1 MFYKKATNI
10 LTVIAFVLT
19 FFIHTPQ
26 GLSDDGEAKIS
37 SPLQYSGYTS
47 PDYEGYTYWSEY
59 VPVSDGTQLA
69 VAVYLPSNGPSAGP
83 FPVVFWLLPGHRV
96 NINPATGQ
104 VIHPQGATADFFT
117 SYGYAFVIAE
127 MRGSGASFGSRLER
141 SPQIGKDGKDLVDWM
156 AAQSWCDGNVG
167 MVGASYQGFSQY
179 ATAGEKPAALK
190 AIFPEIAAFDEYTG
204 GLFYP
209 GGIWN
214 MLMTATAVPMIQQ
227 DDQNYYIPPRRLPS
241 APIVDE
247 DGDGDLADEIPI
259 DKNGNGTFLDDGL
272 PEYSDGNVRENIY
285 YNATLKHLE
294 NVNLDPVLL
303 QNAPYR
309 DSEIAGLPY
318 TYMEQGP
325 SYRPVTIA
333 ESGIAVYSRGGW
345 FDYHARCSTQWFATL
360 AETNPAKMLMIPSA
374 HAGFSGPWWT
384 YFGVEETTENYN
396 MERLRFFDQYLK
408 GIENGIDGEPPVY
421 IYVMGEG
428 WRFENGWPIS
438 RQGTAKYYFDEG
450 NALAEDRTFEGSDE
464 YQVDLAT
471 DARMNGQT
479 RYGLAFNY
487 VPSPPLRTD
496 LDLESLTY
504 TSEPLEKDLE
514 ITGHPIVTFWVSST
528 ADDGDFYVYLSDVDE
543 QGEAYFVTDGLLR
556 ANFADLVPNEDI
568 SAPGFDMD
576 ILPDLPWHGF
586 KESDYVD
593 GIFSGGNIVKLV
605 IDLMPTSWVFKEGH
619 QIRVSITGAD
629 YPTLQLHPGL
639 SPSND
644 PDDPMN
650 IVPTITVHHNAMY
663 PSHIELPVIPDKPT
677 VFSGT
682 VKVKKHKRYYEKPA
696 ELYTFRKAV
705 YLHIDDQWIKWKV
718 LKTKETR
725 FIDYYQCNGD
735 LGHLSVLVK
744 TKGSY
749 TALASGK
756 GVRFKGTANQ

>member
-1 MFYKKATNI
+1 MVHKKIVHIFTFIAFI
-10 LTVIAFVLT
+10 LTFVVYNPYG
-19 FFIHTPQ
+19 FSQ
-26 GLSDDGEAKIS
+26 SDGEKIS
-37 SPLQYSGYTS
+37 NPLEYSGYTFPEYS
-47 PDYEGYTYWSEY
+47 GYTYWSQY

-69 VAVYLPSNGPSAGP
+69 IAVYLPSDGPSAGP
-83 FPVVFWLLPGHRV
+83 FPVIFWLLPGHRV
-96 NINPATGQ
+96 NINPATGALQ
-104 VIHPQGATADFFT
+104 QRAQSHIDFFT
-117 SYGYAFVIAE
+117 SYGYAFVLAE

-141 SPQIGKDGKDLVDWM
+141 SPQIGKDGKDLVDWF
-156 AAQSWCDGNVG
+156 ATQSWCDGNVG

-241 APIVDE
+241 APVVDE
-247 DGDGDLADEIPI
+247 DGDGDLVDEIPI
-259 DKNGNGTFLDDGL
+259 DKNGNGTFLDDGP
-272 PEYSDGNVRENIY
+272 PEYIDGEAREDIY
-285 YNATLKHLE
+285 YNATLQHLD
-294 NVNLDPVLL
+294 NVNLGPVLL

-333 ESGIAVYSRGGW
+333 ESGIAIYSRGGW

-374 HAGFSGPWWT
+374 HGGFSGPWWT
-384 YFGVEETTENYN
+384 YFGVEETTDNYN
-396 MERLRFFDQYLK
+396 MERLRFFDRYLK
-408 GIENGIDGEPPVY
+408 GIENGIGEEPPVY

-438 RQGTAKYYFDEG
+438 RQKTVNYYFEEG
-450 NALAEDRTFEGSDE
+450 NALAKKRTSKGSDQ

-487 VPSPPLRTD
+487 LPSPPLRTD

-504 TSEPLEKDLE
+504 TSEPLEQDLE

-543 QGEAYFVTDGLLR
+543 EGEAYFVTDGLLR
-556 ANFADLVPNEDI
+556 ANFAKLVPNEDI
-568 SAPGFDMD
+568 LAPGSDMD
-576 ILPDLPWHGF
+576 VLPELPWHGF

-593 GIFSGGNIVKLV
+593 GILAGGNIMKLI

-619 QIRVSITGAD
+619 RIRVSITGAD

-644 PDDPMN
+644 PADPAN
-650 IVPTITVHHNAMY
+650 IVPTITVYRNAFH
-663 PSHIELPVIPDKPT
+663 PSHIELPVVPEKPT

-682 VKVKKHKRYYEKPA
+682 AKVKKYKGYYEGPA
-696 ELYTFRKAV
+696 ELYTFKKAV
-705 YLHIDDQWIKWKV
+705 YLHINDQWFKWK
-718 LKTKETR
+718 TIRNKETR
-725 FIDYYQCNGD
+725 FVDYYKCYGD
-735 LGHLSVLVK
+735 LGRLSVLVK
-744 TKGSY
+744 TKVPY
-749 TALASGK
+749 YALASGR
-756 GVRFKGTANQ
+756 GIHFKGTAN